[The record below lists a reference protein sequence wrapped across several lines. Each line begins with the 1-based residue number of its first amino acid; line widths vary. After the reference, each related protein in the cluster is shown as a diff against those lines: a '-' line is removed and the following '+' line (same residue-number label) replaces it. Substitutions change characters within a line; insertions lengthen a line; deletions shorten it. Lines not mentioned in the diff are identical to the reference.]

1 MCMNGN
7 KQQKKMM
14 IIFIHIV
21 DDDHRRCCSC
31 IEEKTTKTKIEHW
44 FDAHFSLSH
53 SPIKIT
59 ILFFY
64 LLFCRCRLVFVNV
77 HMGYKFFFKFFV
89 ISFTS
94 YDGFEFNLL
103 LLALDKAEKQN
114 EMKPGATIFFF
125 LRQQ

>member
-1 MCMNGN
+1 
-7 KQQKKMM
+7 M

-59 ILFFY
+59 ILFFIF
-64 LLFCRCRLVFVNV
+64 FCRCRLVFVNV
-77 HMGYKFFFKFFV
+77 HMGYKFFV
-89 ISFTS
+89 ISFIS

-114 EMKPGATIFFF
+114 EMKPGATIFF
-125 LRQQ
+125 LLQQ